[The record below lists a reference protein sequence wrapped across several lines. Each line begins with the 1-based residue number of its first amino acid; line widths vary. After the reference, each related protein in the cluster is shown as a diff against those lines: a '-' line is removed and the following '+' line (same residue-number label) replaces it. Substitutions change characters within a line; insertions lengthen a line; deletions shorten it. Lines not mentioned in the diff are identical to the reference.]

1 MKNFWAFL
9 ISCLS
14 NERGEVSVGG
24 DGGAGAGGAGGG
36 AGGGSGAPAAI
47 TAESLGALQGD
58 SFRAVMPKEIAEKP
72 YMKDVNT
79 FGDFVKKFDGAQT
92 LLGQRTTPDDK
103 ATPEQWKEFHSKTAP
118 KSAEEYKLPQTVEGL
133 DPEFVKKAGEAKWI
147 KPLFHAAQI
156 SPHQANILYP
166 EFLKMIKAADAAEGK
181 AADERF
187 AKLSSETF
195 KDQKDVV
202 VTNAKKFMAT
212 HIPAEMQPMLD
223 SLDEKQLTLLIA
235 MTDGMAKKFTGEDPF
250 RGGGAGAGS
259 GGGETKDALIAQM
272 QAIQKDPVYTD
283 PFKDRPKHA
292 ELLAKMDVIRGKLK
306 KIQGG

>member
-1 MKNFWAFL
+1 MFKHIWSFPKFFMCA
-9 ISCLS
+9 
-14 NERGEVSVGG
+14 EG
-24 DGGAGAGGAGGG
+24 DGGAGGGAGGAGGG
-36 AGGGSGAPAAI
+36 AGGGSGAPAAATI
-47 TAESLGALQGD
+47 TAESLSALQGD
-58 SFRAVMPKEIAEKP
+58 SFRGVLPKEIAEKP

-92 LLGQRTTPDDK
+92 LLGQRVTPDDK
-103 ATPEQWKEFHSKTAP
+103 ATPEQWREFHAKTAP
-118 KSAEEYKLPQTVEGL
+118 KTADEYKLPTTVEGL
-133 DPEFVKKAGEAKWI
+133 DPEYVKKAGEAKWI

-156 SPHQANILYP
+156 SPHQANVLYP
-166 EFLKMIKAADAAEGK
+166 EFLKLIKAAEAADKK

-187 AKLSSETF
+187 VKLSSDTF
-195 KDQKDVV
+195 KDQKDAII
-202 VTNAKKFMAT
+202 TNAKKFMAT
-212 HIPAEMQPMLD
+212 HIAPEMQPMLD

-306 KIQGG
+306 KLQGA

>member
-1 MKNFWAFL
+1 MFKNIWSFPKFYL
-9 ISCLS
+9 C
-14 NERGEVSVGG
+14 EGE
-24 DGGAGAGGAGGG
+24 GGAGAGGAGGG
-36 AGGGSGAPAAI
+36 AGGGSGAPAPATI

-58 SFRAVMPKEIAEKP
+58 SFRSVFPKEIAEKP

-103 ATPEQWKEFHSKTAP
+103 ATPEQWKEFHSKVTP
-118 KSAEEYKLPQTVEGL
+118 KSPDDYKLPDVIEGVN
-133 DPEFVKKAGEAKWI
+133 PEITKKGTEAKWL
-147 KPLFHAAQI
+147 KSMFHAAQL
-156 SPHQANILYP
+156 SPHQVNALYP
-166 EFLKMIKAADAAEGK
+166 QFMKMISAAEAADKK
-181 AADERF
+181 AGDERF
-187 AKLSSETF
+187 VKLSSELF
-195 KDQKDVV
+195 KDQKDVI

-212 HIPAEMQPMLD
+212 HIAPEMQPMLNE
-223 SLDEKQLTLLIA
+223 LGEKELTLLIA
-235 MTDGMAKKFTGEDPF
+235 LTDGMAKKFTGEDPF

-272 QAIQKDPVYTD
+272 QMIQKDPVYTD

-306 KIQGG
+306 KLQGA

>member
-1 MKNFWAFL
+1 MFKHIWSFPKFYL
-9 ISCLS
+9 C
-14 NERGEVSVGG
+14 EGE
-24 DGGAGAGGAGGG
+24 GGAGAGGAGGG
-36 AGGGSGAPAAI
+36 AGGGSGAPAAATI
-47 TAESLGALQGD
+47 TAESLSALQGD
-58 SFRAVMPKEIAEKP
+58 SFRGVLPKEIAEKP

-103 ATPEQWKEFHSKTAP
+103 ATPEQWKEFHAKTAP
-118 KSAEEYKLPQTVEGL
+118 KTADEYKLPVAVEGL
-133 DPEFVKKAGEAKWI
+133 DSEFVKKAGEAKWI

-166 EFLKMIKAADAAEGK
+166 EFLKMIKAAEAADKK
-181 AADERF
+181 AGDERF
-187 AKLSSETF
+187 AKLSSDIF
-195 KDQKDVV
+195 KDQKDVI

-212 HIPAEMQPMLD
+212 HIAPEMQPMLNE
-223 SLDEKQLTLLIA
+223 LGEKELTLLIA
-235 MTDGMAKKFTGEDPF
+235 LTDGMAKKFTGEDPF

-306 KIQGG
+306 KLQGA

>member
-1 MKNFWAFL
+1 MFRHIWSFPKFYL
-9 ISCLS
+9 C
-14 NERGEVSVGG
+14 EGE
-24 DGGAGAGGAGGG
+24 GGAGAGGAGGG
-36 AGGGSGAPAAI
+36 AGSGSGAPAASATAI

-92 LLGQRTTPDDK
+92 LIGQRAMPDDK
-103 ATPEQWKEFHSKTAP
+103 STPEQWKEFHSKVAP
-118 KSAEEYKLPQTVEGL
+118 KTAEEYKLPTAVEGL
-133 DPEFVKKAGEAKWI
+133 DPEYVKKAGEAKWI

-166 EFLKMIKAADAAEGK
+166 EFLKMIKAAEATEK
-181 AADERF
+181 KSSDEAF
-187 AKLSSETF
+187 AKLSSDTF
-195 KDQKDVV
+195 KDQKDTVI
-202 VTNAKKFMAT
+202 TNAKKFMAT
-212 HIPAEMQPMLD
+212 HISPEMQPMLD

-306 KIQGG
+306 KLQGA